1 MFKLKRSSIWSLFNE
16 HIKLFTS
23 VFRSILDVLLFGNS
37 FDDMT
42 YDMFDNMHFYQIN
55 NELKDDVLKPTT
67 NITFSL
73 YSKMIHT
80 SKFKFR
86 LVLVYL
92 ESNFKHG
99 KLFNKNCL
107 YTMMHD
113 MKT

>member
-16 HIKLFTS
+16 HFKLFTS

-55 NELKDDVLKPTT
+55 NELKDDILKPTT

-80 SKFKFR
+80 SNFKFKF
-86 LVLVYL
+86 VLVYL
-92 ESNFKHG
+92 ESNFKNG
-99 KLFNKNCL
+99 KLLTKNCL
-107 YTMMHD
+107 TEVRHD